1 MKWKHENMCCSNT
14 ANWEDSSH
22 SKRTTTAMIWQCI
35 QWELLCRVKE
45 HSMMLYSCLVFSNC
59 LFSSQESRFKLHFWP
74 HDSSLFPY
82 RKWLFL
88 ILFHKLPNSFHWNPL
103 PLEALD
109 TAKLCS
115 ELVCRSYL
123 CCEWQFF
130 TASSPAQ
137 TPTARSVKPGHNSEL
152 WCWAGNNQVLSLSPR
167 QRHRYVEIISKP
179 RSN

>member
-1 MKWKHENMCCSNT
+1 MEAWKPVLLKY
-14 ANWEDSSH
+14 
-22 SKRTTTAMIWQCI
+22 SKRRGQFTF
-35 QWELLCRVKE
+35 KE
-45 HSMMLYSCLVFSNC
+45 NNHGYVVTVPLVRLALQGERTFHDALWLSCFLK
-59 LFSSQESRFKLHFWP
+59 LFSSQESRFKLHSWP

-109 TAKLCS
+109 TGKLCS

-123 CCEWQFF
+123 CSEWQLL

-152 WCWAGNNQVLSLSPR
+152 WCWAGNNQVLSILPR
-167 QRHRYVEIISKP
+167 QWHIYVEIVSKP
-179 RSN
+179 RNN